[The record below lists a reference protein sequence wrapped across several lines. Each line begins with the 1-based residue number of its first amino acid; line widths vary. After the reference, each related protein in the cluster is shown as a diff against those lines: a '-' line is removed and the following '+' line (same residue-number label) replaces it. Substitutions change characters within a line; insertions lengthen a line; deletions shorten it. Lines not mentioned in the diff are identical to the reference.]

1 MIIYDSILMGA
12 DYYKAWHID
21 LYPDGL
27 EKVYSVLIP
36 RKNSFFPWS
45 DKMVVF
51 GYQLFAGRTLVD
63 KFNETFFNH
72 KREDVMETYSYVVG
86 SILGKP
92 ASEINADHI
101 GALHDLGYLPIKV
114 KALKEGTEVPMG
126 VPVLTIEN
134 TLPEF
139 AWLPNYL
146 ETILLSETFVTST
159 VASVAH
165 QFHLIGKEYGEKY
178 ADNLDYLPF
187 QFHDF
192 SQRGQHG
199 VEASMLSGL
208 GHLTSSAGTDAM
220 ASILLAEK
228 YYGAKLDKEL
238 VGGSVVASEHSV
250 MEAYGL
256 DQFHTYHE
264 LIKNNPTGILSLVS
278 DTYDYWEVIDK
289 VLPAEKDAIM
299 ARDGKLVVRPD
310 TSVDET
316 SGFESS
322 TEVLTPTGWVSMR
335 DLNSNQ
341 LIASVNNDN
350 EIEYVLPQKVT
361 HELYSGEMYK
371 LQDNFGKL
379 NLNVTKD
386 YKVLVTQ
393 HNRKSNTNHDRLKY
407 VSKLPDKGNADNWQL
422 RSAKQTGSVKHLT
435 DWERLLIAHQAD
447 GQKSY
452 INDSSMT
459 FRFSKERKIER
470 LRNLLDRMGLEYTEK
485 AEKPTDNPNWENEYI
500 FKVKLADG
508 MERVNTFSW
517 VDITDKNFT
526 WAQEFIEELSH
537 WDATIRNDG
546 RIKYDS
552 TIKENSDMVSL
563 IATIAGYSAYQ
574 SSSQDNRKDIFSDIH
589 TVHIMKNNKIG
600 GQSRKKK
607 ISVDN
612 VNVTA
617 ITIKNHKLLVRNNL
631 GTTVVSDNVNNYT
644 GVEDLLVRT
653 LDSLYNT
660 FGGTVNSKGLRV
672 LDPHIGLLHGEGINL
687 DNVRGLLDTIVEG
700 GYSPENIVLGVGA
713 YVYSVLVS
721 RDSFGQAVKAQD
733 VIIDGKEMKIFK
745 DPALHEKKDNI
756 DEERAMKKS
765 LKGAVVVLKDGDRI
779 YAKDDLTI
787 AEADNTEGNL
797 LHTIFEDGKQYNTQT
812 LNEIRKELN

>member
-12 DYYKAWHID
+12 DYYKAWHKD

-51 GYQLFAGRTLVD
+51 GYQLFAGRILVD
-63 KFNETFFNH
+63 KFNETFFNQ

-86 SILGKP
+86 TMLGKP

-199 VEASMLSGL
+199 VEASVLSGL

-220 ASILLAEK
+220 SSVLLAEK
-228 YYGAKLDKEL
+228 YYGAKLSKEL

-250 MEAYGL
+250 MESYGL

-299 ARDGKLVVRPD
+299 ARDGKVVIRPD
-310 TSVDET
+310 SLED
-316 SGFESS
+316 
-322 TEVLTPTGWVSMR
+322 
-335 DLNSNQ
+335 
-341 LIASVNNDN
+341 VN
-350 EIEYVLPQKVT
+350 
-361 HELYSGEMYK
+361 
-371 LQDNFGKL
+371 
-379 NLNVTKD
+379 
-386 YKVLVTQ
+386 
-393 HNRKSNTNHDRLKY
+393 
-407 VSKLPDKGNADNWQL
+407 
-422 RSAKQTGSVKHLT
+422 
-435 DWERLLIAHQAD
+435 
-447 GQKSY
+447 
-452 INDSSMT
+452 
-459 FRFSKERKIER
+459 
-470 LRNLLDRMGLEYTEK
+470 
-485 AEKPTDNPNWENEYI
+485 
-500 FKVKLADG
+500 
-508 MERVNTFSW
+508 
-517 VDITDKNFT
+517 
-526 WAQEFIEELSH
+526 
-537 WDATIRNDG
+537 
-546 RIKYDS
+546 
-552 TIKENSDMVSL
+552 
-563 IATIAGYSAYQ
+563 AG
-574 SSSQDNRKDIFSDIH
+574 
-589 TVHIMKNNKIG
+589 
-600 GQSRKKK
+600 
-607 ISVDN
+607 
-612 VNVTA
+612 
-617 ITIKNHKLLVRNNL
+617 
-631 GTTVVSDNVNNYT
+631 
-644 GVEDLLVRT
+644 LVRT

-660 FGGTVNSKGLRV
+660 FGGAVNSKGLRV
-672 LDPHIGLLHGEGINL
+672 LEPHVGLLHGEGINL
-687 DNVRGLLDTIVEG
+687 DNVRGLMDAIVEG
-700 GYSPENIVLGVGA
+700 GYSPENIVIGVGA

-721 RDSFGQAVKAQD
+721 RDSFGQAIKAQD

-765 LKGAVVVLKDGDRI
+765 LKGAVVVLKDGDHI

-787 AEADNTEGNL
+787 AEADSTEGNL

-812 LNEIRKELN
+812 LSEIRKELD